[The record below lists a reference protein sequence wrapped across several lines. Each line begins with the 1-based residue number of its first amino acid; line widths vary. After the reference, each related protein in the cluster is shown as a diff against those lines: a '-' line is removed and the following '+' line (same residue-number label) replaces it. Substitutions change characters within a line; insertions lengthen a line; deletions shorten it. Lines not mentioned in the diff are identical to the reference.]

1 MSEISLEDL
10 SVEINEDLHATVRSV
25 TLEQSHFRIDL
36 ECDDW
41 QESGRKRAFQLRFNG
56 VAETT
61 LTPGW
66 IGEFSIE
73 AEHALLWKHNEAHLS
88 MYFSSAPNAP
98 MELIGELYELNRE
111 LVSYWRP
118 LSESLHADS
127 TLLKCG
133 YGLFAQG
140 PKRIIEEYARLVDGR
155 LNYSILP
162 AYVPQGG
169 YRVALFDSQYVI
181 FKNVE
186 VTELPLIA

>member
-10 SVEINEDLHATVRSV
+10 SAAIFEDLNASVRSV
-25 TLEQSHFRIDL
+25 TLEQSHFRIVL

-66 IGEFSIE
+66 FGNIFVET
-73 AEHALLWKHNEAHLS
+73 EHPLLWKHNEAHLS

-98 MELIGELYELNRE
+98 TALIGELYERHQE
-111 LVSYWRP
+111 LVSDWRL
-118 LSESLHADS
+118 LSETLHADS
-127 TLLKCG
+127 ALLKSG

-140 PKRIIEEYARLVDGR
+140 PKRIIEEFARLVDGR

-162 AYVPQGG
+162 AYLPQGG
-169 YRVALFDSQYVI
+169 YRVALFDSQFVI